1 MAIKNELILSYIKE
15 LAPGTKISVRKLAE
29 QLDVSDGTVYKAI
42 KLAEAQGLVMT
53 KPKAGTFR
61 VETGFAAKSEPVSL
75 KRLVKLL
82 GLTTVVDAAS
92 YDRVI
97 ERIVICD
104 GSEAQLRAAL
114 PHSPAENA
122 SVLCLV
128 GARGDMQTLAVE
140 LGANLLLTGG
150 ASAAALTL
158 IAAERAGLSVLSCL
172 QDTYMILRLMDESVG
187 ALQTSADT
195 VRSWM
200 KTPNYIFSNDVVA
213 DWHRMYENSAAVTA
227 YPVVDENLHLCGE
240 LDVAKAFASNPSQRI
255 SGILSP
261 GDGQLCFDERDGIL
275 QAAETMLISGRSI
288 AAVTSGGKMSGTIDI
303 ADMLRCTLYSHAAP
317 ERTGFGMFLE
327 AADTPRSAD
336 GRYFHLRLPRGA
348 DEPSSLALPIV
359 LSAAHRHA
367 EELLGSGCTLESGTF
382 FSSKPVERGENLML
396 SSTAAKHDA
405 HSCTLE
411 EEIFD
416 EGCSYVKAVVMFS
429 CM

>member
-61 VETGFAAKSEPVSL
+61 IETGFAAKSEPVSL

-114 PHSPAENA
+114 SPSPAGNA

-172 QDTYMILRLMDESVG
+172 QDTYMILRLMDESIG

-327 AADTPRSAD
+327 AADTPASAD
-336 GRYFHLRLPRGA
+336 GRYFHLRLPHGA
-348 DEPSSLALPIV
+348 DELSSLALPIV

-429 CM
+429 CI